1 MGSIGRYIFRTTLG
15 AFVAVMVSLTALIW
29 VTQALR
35 EIELMTDQGQT
46 ALVFLQIT
54 ALVIPNLVVLL
65 APVALLMAT
74 AYVLNKLGHGLRDHR
89 DERLGH
95 VALALVSTFSR
106 SSRARLRVGGYSK
119 FLCRA
124 PESARLSQLVHGST
138 H

>member
-54 ALVIPNLVVLL
+54 ALIIPHLVVLL
-65 APVALLMAT
+65 APVALVDGDCLCAQQ
-74 AYVLNKLGHGLRDHR
+74 AGHGLRDHR

-95 VALALVSTFSR
+95 VALALVSTFSGG
-106 SSRARLRVGGYSK
+106 SRASSPRWWL
-119 FLCRA
+119 F
-124 PESARLSQLVHGST
+124 
-138 H
+138 